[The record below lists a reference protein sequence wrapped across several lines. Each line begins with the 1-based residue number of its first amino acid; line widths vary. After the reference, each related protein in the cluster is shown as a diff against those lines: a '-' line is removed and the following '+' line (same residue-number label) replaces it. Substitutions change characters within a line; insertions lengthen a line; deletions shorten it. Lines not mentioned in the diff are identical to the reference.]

1 MQLAYRGINR
11 AIFNLGYSYRRYR
24 GNDPSLSDIEQVDFS
39 TYFPINT
46 EWSLFL
52 RSLYDLEE
60 NERIND
66 LAGIEYN
73 SCCWRI
79 RLVYQRSLDQKTGA
93 NVSELVEHEN
103 AAFVE
108 FQLKGLGGVGTRVSS
123 MLEEVIRGYKA
134 SDE

>member
-1 MQLAYRGINR
+1 MRDGTAHIGAGPKPQL
-11 AIFNLGYSYRRYR
+11 
-24 GNDPSLSDIEQVDFS
+24 DFS

-79 RLVYQRSLDQKTGA
+79 RLVYLRSLDQKTGA

-103 AAFVE
+103 AAFIE

-123 MLEEVIRGYKA
+123 MLEEVIRGYKDI
-134 SDE
+134 DE